1 MIRILKT
8 LNFTNRFFLI
18 YSGIIL
24 AFAIS
29 FFLKWMFP
37 IAQTLLVIAI
47 LISVLDT
54 FILFSR
60 KTIVEANRNHA
71 TMLSLGDK
79 NKIYIHI
86 QNKSEIKLNI
96 KVIDE
101 LPEQLQIRDFAMFI
115 ILAKREIKKL
125 EYEIFPTS
133 RGNFQFGNINIIAQ
147 TSGGLISRKF
157 SFDLK
162 SEVAVFPSIIQM
174 KKYELNAIKSSSQFV
189 GLKKIRQIGHS
200 YEFEQIK
207 NYIPGD
213 DNRSVNWKASGRCG
227 ELMVNQYEQ
236 QRLQQV
242 YSIIDKSRS
251 MKMPFNGLSL
261 LDYAINT
268 SLVISN
274 IALQKYDKAGLL
286 TFTDKLG
293 SVIKADNRKSQ
304 LTNIIHALYNEKEHS
319 LEANYE
325 LMYSGIRNLIKGRSL
340 IFLYTNFESTY
351 ALERVLPILRK
362 INKLHLL
369 VVMFFENTEL
379 KELAEKDCITTMDIY
394 SQTIARKQIM
404 EKTVIQQELL
414 KFGIQTI
421 KSKPEELSINTINKY
436 LELKARGMI

>member
-1 MIRILKT
+1 
-8 LNFTNRFFLI
+8 
-18 YSGIIL
+18 
-24 AFAIS
+24 
-29 FFLKWMFP
+29 
-37 IAQTLLVIAI
+37 
-47 LISVLDT
+47 
-54 FILFSR
+54 
-60 KTIVEANRNHA
+60 
-71 TMLSLGDK
+71 
-79 NKIYIHI
+79 
-86 QNKSEIKLNI
+86 
-96 KVIDE
+96 
-101 LPEQLQIRDFAMFI
+101 
-115 ILAKREIKKL
+115 
-125 EYEIFPTS
+125 
-133 RGNFQFGNINIIAQ
+133 
-147 TSGGLISRKF
+147 
-157 SFDLK
+157 
-162 SEVAVFPSIIQM
+162 
-174 KKYELNAIKSSSQFV
+174 
-189 GLKKIRQIGHS
+189 
-200 YEFEQIK
+200 
-207 NYIPGD
+207 
-213 DNRSVNWKASGRCG
+213 
-227 ELMVNQYEQ
+227 
-236 QRLQQV
+236 
-242 YSIIDKSRS
+242 
-251 MKMPFNGLSL
+251 

>member
-37 IAQTLLVIAI
+37 IAQTLLVIAL

-60 KTIVEANRNHA
+60 NTIVEANRNHA

-79 NKIYIHI
+79 NKIYIQI
-86 QNKSEIKLNI
+86 QNKSEIKLSI

-133 RGNFQFGNINIIAQ
+133 RGNFQFGNINIFAR
-147 TSGGLISRKF
+147 TSGGLIYRKF

>member
-1 MIRILKT
+1 MIRMLKN

-18 YSGIIL
+18 YSGIIF

-29 FFLKWMFP
+29 FFLKWVFP
-37 IAQTLLVIAI
+37 IAQTFLVIAL
-47 LISVLDT
+47 LISLMDIL
-54 FILFSR
+54 ILFSR
-60 KTIVEANRNHA
+60 NIKVEVTRNHSN
-71 TMLSLGDK
+71 MLSLGDK
-79 NKIYIHI
+79 NKINIQIH
-86 QNKSEIKLNI
+86 NKSDIKLSL

-115 ILAKREIKKL
+115 ILQKGEIKKL
-125 EYEIFPTS
+125 EYDILPTT
-133 RGNFQFGNINIIAQ
+133 RGIFQFGNINIIAQ

-157 SFDLK
+157 CFDLK

-174 KKYELNAIKSSSQFV
+174 KKYELNAIKSLSHFV
-189 GLKKIRQIGHS
+189 GIKKIRQIGHS

-213 DNRSVNWKASGRCG
+213 DNRSVNWKASGRSG

-293 SVIKADNRKSQ
+293 SVIKADNRKRQ

-319 LEANYE
+319 LEADYE
-325 LMYSGIRNLIKGRSL
+325 LLYSGVRNLIKGRSL

-379 KELAEKDCITTMDIY
+379 KDFAEKECFTTMDIY
-394 SQTIARKQIM
+394 SQTIARKQLM